1 MMEAHWFFIIHNGGG
16 DMTKSELIAKAL
28 HYKALIENPK
38 LYKDKAF
45 NKEMFIAIVDKL
57 EAIK

>member
-1 MMEAHWFFIIHNGGG
+1 MGG
-16 DMTKSELIAKAL
+16 DMTKSELISQAL

>member
-1 MMEAHWFFIIHNGGG
+1 MGG

-57 EAIK
+57 EALK